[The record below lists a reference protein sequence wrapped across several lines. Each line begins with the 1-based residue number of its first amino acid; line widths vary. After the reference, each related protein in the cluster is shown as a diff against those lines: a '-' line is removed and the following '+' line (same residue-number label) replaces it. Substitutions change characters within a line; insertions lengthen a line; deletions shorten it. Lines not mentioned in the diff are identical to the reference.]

1 MTIHTIPRRLPE
13 VGRLRLGQKLPTRNG
28 TRPAALDAWRLTS
41 KSRYRL
47 EAAAQLYGGT
57 VQEWKD
63 APGEDTQWELFTEA
77 KALRVAVVPTLPV
90 TQFYEHWSAG
100 GCQRRCDG
108 ITELLSGDGCLC
120 AVEADDPTD
129 FRCKPTTRL
138 SVLLPDLPGLGV
150 WRVETHGY
158 YGAAELAASAELLS
172 SFGRP
177 MPVALLIDQRSE
189 RRPGKPRRD
198 YVVPMLDSRQSFL
211 DLQALASADM
221 ATGEMNPAGRP
232 ALEQSDPGLR
242 TGGVGSMAPGDA
254 GESAP
259 HSPGSDPTSGAD
271 GPPTGTEAAKVQPDL
286 SRRPAGSRTAP
297 DPNAGSGSV
306 PHTRDAGAAAPGIQS
321 PPSPNDPEA
330 EPTEADR
337 SRAEGAHV
345 DGTSKPGAVPPDG
358 ATTPPEGSSTPP
370 GRPSGGTTSP
380 AGSDA
385 KGARPGPARGR
396 RGNQEESHGAAAGR
410 LPTTEQGQ
418 AGDDPDGR
426 RFAR

>member
-13 VGRLRLGQKLPTRNG
+13 VGRLRLGQKLPTKNG

-63 APGEDTQWELFTEA
+63 APGEDQQWELFTDA

-158 YGAAELAASAELLS
+158 YGAAELAASAELLA

-211 DLQALASADM
+211 DLQALASADPV
-221 ATGEMNPAGRP
+221 TGEMGGVQRP
-232 ALEQSDPGLR
+232 AIEQSDPGLR
-242 TGGVGSMAPGDA
+242 AGGVGSMAPGDA

-259 HSPGSDPTSGAD
+259 HSPGSDPTSPSPA
-271 GPPTGTEAAKVQPDL
+271 
-286 SRRPAGSRTAP
+286 SSPAG
-297 DPNAGSGSV
+297 GGG
-306 PHTRDAGAAAPGIQS
+306 HQS
-321 PPSPNDPEA
+321 PPARSDLGRETHAGGGTKSPPARNEQ
-330 EPTEADR
+330 EVSPTEADR
-337 SRAEGAHV
+337 SPGRGAHV
-345 DGTSKPGAVPPDG
+345 DGTEPGAATADGATSPPDG
-358 ATTPPEGSSTPP
+358 PPPP
-370 GRPSGGTTSP
+370 GRASGGT
-380 AGSDA
+380 
-385 KGARPGPARGR
+385 KGDTR
-396 RGNQEESHGAAAGR
+396 
-410 LPTTEQGQ
+410 
-418 AGDDPDGR
+418 
-426 RFAR
+426 

>member
-1 MTIHTIPRRLPE
+1 VTIHTIPRRLPE
-13 VGRLRLGQKLPTRNG
+13 VGRLRLGQKLPTKNG

-47 EAAAQLYGGT
+47 EAAAQVYGGT

-63 APGEDTQWELFTEA
+63 APGEDAQWELFTDA

-158 YGAAELAASAELLS
+158 YGAAELAASAELLA

-177 MPVALLIDQRSE
+177 MPVALLIDQRSD

-211 DLQALASADM
+211 DLQALASADPV
-221 ATGEMNPAGRP
+221 TGEMNPAGRP
-232 ALEQSDPGLR
+232 AIEQSDPGSR

-259 HSPGSDPTSGAD
+259 HSPGSDPTS
-271 GPPTGTEAAKVQPDL
+271 
-286 SRRPAGSRTAP
+286 S
-297 DPNAGSGSV
+297 
-306 PHTRDAGAAAPGIQS
+306 GAAARGVGQIVAPEGIKS

-345 DGTSKPGAVPPDG
+345 DGTSKPDAGNPPSLPGVTEPPDP
-358 ATTPPEGSSTPP
+358 AAPP
-370 GRPSGGTTSP
+370 GGRSGGT
-380 AGSDA
+380 
-385 KGARPGPARGR
+385 KGD
-396 RGNQEESHGAAAGR
+396 
-410 LPTTEQGQ
+410 PT
-418 AGDDPDGR
+418 
-426 RFAR
+426 